1 MFKEEMY
8 REGKAT
14 GHRDRMSL
22 RRLINRTRRRE
33 CDRLSHT
40 SELAAL
46 TN

>member
-1 MFKEEMY
+1 MRLQK
-8 REGKAT
+8 
-14 GHRDRMSL
+14 
-22 RRLINRTRRRE
+22 RLINRARRRE